1 MSVMSVA
8 RPRDT
13 RIPRRPLLWLATAL
27 LFTVPP
33 MIGALAPWVPAL
45 FITTLAAKFWMEPR
59 GIRLRSAVLKVML
72 ALATLG
78 AIAVSY
84 GSLRGIEPGVSL
96 LVVLMSL
103 KVMESHTA
111 REFQVMV
118 LVGWVLCLCGFIMSQ
133 DLAHALS
140 LLAAFGLISVALIQF
155 HRGSASGAVWPPL
168 RIAGKLI
175 AQASPLIVLLFLFF
189 PRVSTGFR
197 FPLMDS
203 SSASA
208 GFSDQLSPGSVTSLA
223 NSSEVAFRAEF
234 PDGRLPA
241 RGEMYWRGAVMWDG
255 DGFDWKAPGFPPALP
270 REAQRAPT
278 SEGIRQRIT
287 IEPHHSRW
295 MFALDWPAQAPPGA
309 ALAPG
314 NYLWSE
320 RPIRKTRQYEVISY
334 GEIADKELHERVL
347 PRFLAVPS
355 SISPAVRALAESWTT
370 GDPNPRAI
378 LRKALE
384 HFQTQGFRYSLS
396 PGAYE
401 ENGLEDF
408 LFNRR
413 VGFCE
418 HYAGS
423 FATLMRLAG
432 VPSRV
437 VGGYLGGEFNA
448 YGNFFIVRQSDAHA
462 WTEVWLP
469 DAGWQRVDVTSV
481 VAPDRVNL
489 GFQSFLER
497 RVASGEERLPMTQTA
512 LTGRLKRWPVFSN
525 VSLAWETLNFA
536 WDTRVLSFDAVEQQM
551 FFSAMQLTDSTPI
564 ALLIRAAM
572 IALAFVAIYALWMR
586 WSTRAPHDRVRDL
599 YDRFCAKAASVGAQR
614 MPAEGPRD
622 FSTRAAQLM
631 PAESQRIE
639 RITDAYVALRYSA
652 RPPAALLER
661 LAADVTAFGGTRA
674 K

>member
-1 MSVMSVA
+1 MSAA

-33 MIGALAPWVPAL
+33 MVGALAPWVPAL
-45 FITTLAAKFWMEPR
+45 FVTILAAKFWMEPR
-59 GIRLRSAVLKVML
+59 GIRLRSPVLKVML
-72 ALATLG
+72 AAVTLG
-78 AIAVSY
+78 AIAASY

-133 DLAHALS
+133 DLSNALS
-140 LLAAFGLISVALIQF
+140 LLTAFALISVALIQF
-155 HRGSASGAVWPPL
+155 HRGSARGALWPPL
-168 RIAGKLI
+168 RTAGKLI
-175 AQASPLIVLLFLFF
+175 AQALPLIALLFLFF

-203 SSASA
+203 ASASA

-241 RGEMYWRGAVMWDG
+241 RAEMYWRGAMMWDG
-255 DGFDWKAPGFPPALP
+255 AGFDWKAPGFPVSLP
-270 REAQRAPT
+270 REAQRIPDAAT
-278 SEGIRQRIT
+278 SIRQRIT
-287 IEPHHSRW
+287 IEPHNSRW
-295 MFALDWPAQAPPGA
+295 MFALDWPAQAPAGA
-309 ALAPG
+309 TLAPG
-314 NYLWSE
+314 NYLWSF
-320 RPIRKTRQYEVISY
+320 RPIRKTRQYEVVSY
-334 GEIADKELHERVL
+334 GEIADKELRERELV
-347 PRFLAVPS
+347 RFLAVPN
-355 SISPAVRALAESWTT
+355 SISPAVRALAQSWTVP
-370 GDPNPRAI
+370 DPNPRAV
-378 LRKALE
+378 LKAALE
-384 HFQTQGFRYSLS
+384 HFQTQGFRYSLA

-401 ENGLEDF
+401 ENGLDDF

-432 VPSRV
+432 VPARV
-437 VGGYLGGEFNA
+437 VAGYLGGEFNA

-462 WTEVWLP
+462 WCEVWLP
-469 DAGWQRVDVTSV
+469 DVGWQRIDVTSV

-497 RVASGEERLPMTQTA
+497 RAATGEERLPMTQSA

-525 VSLAWETLNFA
+525 ISLAWDTLNFA
-536 WDTRVLSFDAVEQQM
+536 WDTRVLSFDAEEQQQ
-551 FFSAMQLTDSTPI
+551 FFSAMRLTDSTPL
-564 ALLIRAAM
+564 ALLMRTAM
-572 IALAFVAIYALWMR
+572 IALAFIALYALWMR
-586 WSTRAPHDRVRDL
+586 WSTRAPNDRVRDL
-599 YDRFCAKAASVGAQR
+599 YDRFCAKAAQAGAER
-614 MPAEGPRD
+614 LPAEGPRD
-622 FSTRAAQLM
+622 FSSRAAHLM
-631 PAESQRIE
+631 PDDSQRIE
-639 RITDAYVALRYSA
+639 RITDAYIALRYSA
-652 RPPAALLER
+652 RPAPALLER
-661 LAADVTAFGGTRA
+661 LAADVTAFGRSGST
-674 K
+674 